1 VSFVLAAQQVGLS
14 LEEIADALRSLPD
27 HRVPSK
33 TDWARLSKSWAP
45 RLDRQIA
52 MLERLR
58 DRLTACIGCGCLS
71 MKVCAL
77 YNPDDLAGADGPGPR
92 YLIGD
97 P

>member
-1 VSFVLAAQQVGLS
+1 
-14 LEEIADALRSLPD
+14 
-27 HRVPSK
+27 
-33 TDWARLSKSWAP
+33 
-45 RLDRQIA
+45 
-52 MLERLR
+52 
-58 DRLTACIGCGCLS
+58 